1 MSGYWVPWQAAKEL
15 AATFCWDIRWAL
27 TPVFG
32 NDFPQKCTP
41 PHYPSYGN
49 FFISPAIVQFCAD
62 ETVRFR
68 ENKDSY
74 RLFQSK
80 TPSPTVSSMRPMF
93 GTPVWKRYILSSPMT
108 GTDGSDNAAY
118 STEVSPRSLY
128 TPKRFD
134 SEGGDES
141 PTYPSLTW
149 APTPQSLGSPCPDT
163 WRDDHR
169 ERAKRTYSKVAC
181 GDGDRMPETAQ
192 TTETPQT
199 QAYSTDEITAA
210 HNLMSLSVVARNA
223 AALPRAK
230 RTRRGVH
237 ATVP

>member
-32 NDFPQKCTP
+32 NDFPQMCTP
-41 PHYPSYGN
+41 PHHPSYGN
-49 FFISPAIVQFCAD
+49 FVISPAIVQFCTD

-80 TPSPTVSSMRPMF
+80 TPSPTVSSMRLVF
-93 GTPVWKRYILSSPMT
+93 DTPVWKRHVHSSPT
-108 GTDGSDNAAY
+108 TDTDGDDNPAY

-128 TPKRFD
+128 TPKRSD
-134 SEGGDES
+134 SEGRNES

-149 APTPQSLGSPCPDT
+149 APAPCSGT
-163 WRDDHR
+163 WRDDHL
-169 ERAKRTYSKVAC
+169 ERAKRTWSKVAC
-181 GDGDRMPETAQ
+181 SDGDRMPETAQ
-192 TTETPQT
+192 TTETPQAQT
-199 QAYSTDEITAA
+199 YSNDEITAA
-210 HNLMSLSVVARNA
+210 HNLMSLSVVARNT

>member
-41 PHYPSYGN
+41 PHHPSYGN
-49 FFISPAIVQFCAD
+49 FVISPAIVQFCTD

-80 TPSPTVSSMRPMF
+80 TPSPTVSMRLMF
-93 GTPVWKRYILSSPMT
+93 DTPVWKRHVLSSPT
-108 GTDGSDNAAY
+108 TDTDGDDNAAY

-128 TPKRFD
+128 TPKRSD
-134 SEGGDES
+134 SEGRDES

-149 APTPQSLGSPCPDT
+149 APAPCPGT
-163 WRDDHR
+163 WRDDHL
-169 ERAKRTYSKVAC
+169 ERAKRTWSKVAC
-181 GDGDRMPETAQ
+181 SDGDRMPETAQ
-192 TTETPQT
+192 TTETPQAQT
-199 QAYSTDEITAA
+199 YSNDEITAA
-210 HNLMSLSVVARNA
+210 HNLVALSVVARNA
-223 AALPRAK
+223 TALPRAK